1 MSPRCDFSEPDA
13 TDKTEE
19 LFKPNRIMKHL
30 TRTLW
35 LVALI
40 LCCSLQQAAAQMQLP
55 PLPVDKNV
63 RIGKLDNGLTYYIRH
78 NEKPENRVE
87 FYIAQKVGSIL
98 EEPQQRGLAH
108 FLEHMA
114 FNGTENFPGDER
126 GLGIVQW
133 CETKGIKF
141 GTNLNAYTSVDE
153 TVYNINNV
161 PSTDPAIVDSCLLIL
176 HDWSNAVL
184 LSDKEIDKER
194 GVIREEWRSR
204 NVGMLRLYTDAQAT
218 FYPDSKYSDC
228 MPIGSI
234 DVINNFPYQAIRDY
248 YAKWY
253 RPDLQG
259 IIVVGDI
266 DVDQM
271 EQKIKA
277 LFADIKLPENR
288 AERIWYPVPD
298 NEEPIVYIG
307 KDKEIDL
314 PLVNIYFKHDAT
326 PDSIKGSIMY
336 LAQNYMLNAIATM
349 LNERFSELAQSAN
362 PPFNMAFCSPDADF
376 FLSSTKKALDV
387 SAYAKEDG
395 LNNALKVLLEE
406 LERVRRYGFT
416 ESEYAR
422 ARANILQRL
431 ESAYNEREKTNN
443 MAYVN
448 ECLQHFLH
456 AEPIP
461 GIEYEY
467 STMNQLAPNI
477 PVAAINEV
485 AKQLITENNQAVFIA
500 APEKEGVVVPTKEEV
515 VAGLKGMSKLDV
527 QPYVDKVS
535 NEPLIKE
542 APQGGK
548 IVSQKDN
555 ALFGATELTLSNGVK
570 VYVKKTDFKAD
581 EIRMNGFSLGGMSL
595 FDTADKLNYSNM
607 NGVVDAG
614 GAGNFSNVEL
624 TKLLAGKKVSVS
636 ATIGT
641 TRENVYGSCSP
652 KDFETMMQLTYLYI
666 TQPRKDEE
674 AFASFKNRLKAQL
687 ESSEAN
693 PMSALSDT
701 LSYELYGQNP
711 RFLNMKA
718 DMVDQLD
725 YDRILE
731 LYKQAFADC
740 GDFKFIFVGNA
751 ELDSI
756 KPYIEQYLGAL
767 PAKNAK
773 QTYNK
778 ANLLTPAKGTKENIF
793 AKEQQTPMA
802 TVAMFISGNCE
813 YNLRNFVLLSVLDQA
828 LDMVYTEEIREKEG
842 GTYGVST
849 YGSLGS
855 ERQDAMLQI
864 VYQTDPAK
872 YEQLNSIIVEQLEK
886 MAKNG
891 PSEEQMQKVK
901 EYMLKKYKDNQK
913 ENSYWMN
920 NLMEML
926 YTGQD
931 MTKDY
936 EALVSGLTAQDVAA
950 FAKALLDQNNK
961 LTVVMTVPE

>member
-1 MSPRCDFSEPDA
+1 MR
-13 TDKTEE
+13 K
-19 LFKPNRIMKHL
+19 L

-35 LVALI
+35 LMALI
-40 LCCSLQQAAAQMQLP
+40 LCLGLQQAAAQMQLP
-55 PLPVDKNV
+55 PLPVDQNV

-98 EEPQQRGLAH
+98 EEPEQRGLAH

-114 FNGTENFPGDER
+114 FNGTKNFPGDER

-133 CETKGIKF
+133 CESKGIKF

-153 TVYNINNV
+153 TVYNISNV
-161 PSTDPAIVDSCLLIL
+161 PSTDQAVVDSCLLIL
-176 HDWSNAVL
+176 HDWSDAIL
-184 LSDKEIDKER
+184 LADEEIDKER

-218 FYPDSKYSDC
+218 FYPGSKYVDC

-271 EQKIKA
+271 EQKIKT
-277 LFADIKLPENR
+277 LFADIKMPENP

-307 KDKEIDL
+307 KDKEIDT
-314 PLVNIYFKHDAT
+314 PMVDIYFKHDAT
-326 PDSIKGSIMY
+326 PDSIKGSVLY
-336 LAQNYMLNAIATM
+336 LAQDYMMSAIARM
-349 LNERFSELAQSAN
+349 LNERLSELAQSAN
-362 PPFNMAFCSPDADF
+362 PPFNMAGCSPDADF
-376 FLSSTKKALDV
+376 FLSGTMKSFNITAYTKN
-387 SAYAKEDG
+387 DG
-395 LNNALKVLLEE
+395 LSNGLKVLLQEV
-406 LERVRRYGFT
+406 ERVRRHGFT

-422 ARANILQRL
+422 ARANILQQL
-431 ESAYNEREKTNN
+431 ESSYNEREKTNN

-448 ECLQHFLH
+448 QCLQHFLH
-456 AEPIP
+456 AEPMP

-467 STMNQLAPNI
+467 ATLNQLAPNI
-477 PVAAINEV
+477 PVQAINQV
-485 AKQLITENNQAVFIA
+485 AQQLITANNQAVFIA
-500 APEKEGVVVPTKEEV
+500 APDKEGVVIPTKEEV
-515 VAGLKGMSKLDV
+515 VADLKAMSKLAVD
-527 QPYVDKVS
+527 PYVDKVS

-555 ALFGATELTLSNGVK
+555 ALFGATELTLSNGIK

-581 EIRMNGFSLGGMSL
+581 EIRMQGFSLGGTSL
-595 FDTADKLNYSNM
+595 FDAADKLNYSTM

-624 TKLLAGKKVSVS
+624 TKLLAGKKVSVT
-636 ATIGT
+636 ATVGST
-641 TRENVYGSCSP
+641 QENVSGNCSP
-652 KDFETMMQLTYLYI
+652 KDFETMMQLTYLYL

-687 ESSEAN
+687 ESAEAN
-693 PMSALSDT
+693 PLSAFSDT
-701 LSYELYGQNP
+701 LSYELQGHNERY
-711 RFLNMKA
+711 LNLKA
-718 DMVDQLD
+718 AMVDQMD

-740 GDFKFIFVGNA
+740 GDFTFILVGNA

-756 KPYIEQYLGAL
+756 KPYIETYLGAL

-778 ANLLTPAKGTKENIF
+778 ANLLTIAKGTKENIF

-802 TVAMFISGNCE
+802 TVAMIINGSMA
-813 YNLRNFVLLSVLDQA
+813 YDLRNETLMSVLSQA

-849 YGSLGS
+849 YGSLGY
-855 ERQDAMLQI
+855 EQQNAILQI

-872 YEQLNSIIVEQLEK
+872 FEHLNGIIVSLLDK
-886 MAKNG
+886 MAQNG
-891 PSEEQMQKVK
+891 PSAEQMQKIK
-901 EYMLKKYKDNQK
+901 EYMLKKHADNQK
-913 ENSYWMN
+913 ENSYWMSN
-920 NLMEML
+920 IKEVL

-936 EALVSGLTAQDVAA
+936 EALVNGLTAQDVAK
-950 FAKALLDQNNK
+950 FASDLLKQGNK
-961 LTVVMTVPE
+961 LTVVMTVPETK

>member
-1 MSPRCDFSEPDA
+1 M
-13 TDKTEE
+13 
-19 LFKPNRIMKHL
+19 
-30 TRTLW
+30 
-35 LVALI
+35 ALI
-40 LCCSLQQAAAQMQLP
+40 LCLGLQQAAAQMQLP

-114 FNGTENFPGDER
+114 FNGTKNFPGDER

-133 CETKGIKF
+133 CESKGIKF

-153 TVYNINNV
+153 TVYNIENV
-161 PSTDPAIVDSCLLIL
+161 PSTDAAIVDSCLLIL
-176 HDWSNAVL
+176 HDWSNSIL
-184 LSDKEIDKER
+184 LADQEIDKER

-204 NVGMLRLYTDAQAT
+204 NVGMLRLWTEAQPVL
-218 FYPDSKYSDC
+218 YPDSKYADC

-234 DVINNFPYQAIRDY
+234 DVINNFPYQDIRDY
-248 YAKWY
+248 YDKWY

-259 IIVVGDI
+259 LIIVGDI
-266 DVDQM
+266 DVDQI
-271 EQKIKA
+271 EQKLKT
-277 LFADIKLPENR
+277 LFADVKMPENA

-298 NEEPIVYIG
+298 NDEPIVYIG
-307 KDKEIDL
+307 KDKEIDM
-314 PLVNIYFKHDAT
+314 PNVDIYFKHDAT
-326 PDSIKGSIMY
+326 PDSIKGTIMY
-336 LAQNYMLNAIATM
+336 LAQDYMMSAISTM
-349 LNERFSELAQSAN
+349 LNERLSELAQSAN

-376 FLSSTKKALDV
+376 FLSGTKKAFNIT
-387 SAYAKEDG
+387 AYTKDDG
-395 LNNALKVLLEE
+395 LSNGLKVLLQEV
-406 LERVRRYGFT
+406 ERVRRHGFT

-422 ARANILQRL
+422 ARANILQSI
-431 ESAYNEREKTNN
+431 ESQYNEREKTENQR
-443 MAYVN
+443 YVN

-456 AEPIP
+456 AEPMP

-467 STMNQLAPNI
+467 STLNQLAPNI
-477 PVAAINEV
+477 PVQAINEV
-485 AKQLITENNQAVFIA
+485 AKQLITDNNQAVFIA
-500 APEKEGVVVPTKEEV
+500 APEKEGVVIPTKEEV
-515 VAGLKGMSKLDV
+515 IADLKAMPTLQV
-527 QPYVDKVS
+527 EAYVDKVS

-548 IVSQKDN
+548 IVSQKEN
-555 ALFGATELTLSNGVK
+555 ALFGATELTLSNGIK

-581 EIRMNGFSLGGMSL
+581 EIRMHGFSQGGTSL
-595 FDTADKLNYSNM
+595 FDAADKLNYSLM
-607 NGVVDAG
+607 NGAVDAG

-624 TKLLAGKKVSVS
+624 TKMLAGKKVSVS
-636 ATIGT
+636 ATVGST
-641 TRENVYGSCSP
+641 QENVNGNCSP

-674 AFASFKNRLKAQL
+674 AFASFKNRMKAQL

-693 PMSALSDT
+693 PLSALSDT
-701 LSYELYGQNP
+701 LGYEMYGQNE
-711 RFLNMKA
+711 RYFNMKA
-718 DMVDQLD
+718 AMIDQVD
-725 YDRILE
+725 YDRILG

-740 GDFKFIFVGNA
+740 GDFTFIFVGNA

-767 PAKNAK
+767 PGTSAK
-773 QTYNK
+773 QNYNK
-778 ANLLTPAKGTKENIF
+778 VNLLIPAKGTKENIF

-802 TVAMFISGNCE
+802 TVAMILSGNLE
-813 YNLRNFVLLSVLDQA
+813 YNLRNSVLMSVLNQA

-849 YGSLGS
+849 YGQLSS
-855 ERQDAMLQI
+855 ERQDAMVQI

-872 YEQLNSIIVEQLEK
+872 YEHLNGIINAQLEK
-886 MAKNG
+886 MAKEG
-891 PSEEQMQKVK
+891 PSAEQMQKIK
-901 EYMLKKYKDNQK
+901 EYMLKKYADNQK

-920 NLMEML
+920 NIKEVL

-936 EALVSGLTAQDVAA
+936 EALINGLTAQDVAQ
-950 FAKALLDQNNK
+950 FAADLLKQGNK
-961 LTVVMTVPE
+961 LTVVMTVPETK

>member
-1 MSPRCDFSEPDA
+1 
-13 TDKTEE
+13 
-19 LFKPNRIMKHL
+19 MKRL
-30 TRTLW
+30 THRLW
-35 LVALI
+35 LAALI
-40 LCCSLQQAAAQMQLP
+40 LCLGLQQATAQQLP
-55 PLPVDKNV
+55 PLPVDQNV

-114 FNGTENFPGDER
+114 FNGTKNFPGDER

-153 TVYNINNV
+153 TVYNISNV
-161 PSTDPAIVDSCLLIL
+161 PSTDAAVVDSCLLIL

-204 NVGMLRLYTDAQAT
+204 NSGLMRLWTESQPVL
-218 FYPDSKYSDC
+218 YPDSKYADC

-271 EQKIKA
+271 EQKIKT
-277 LFADIKLPENR
+277 LFADVKMPENA
-288 AERIWYPVPD
+288 AERVWYPVAD
-298 NEEPIVYIG
+298 NREPIVYIG
-307 KDKEIDL
+307 KDKEVDVPIVD
-314 PLVNIYFKHDAT
+314 IYFKHDAT
-326 PDSIKGSIMY
+326 PDSLKGNVMY
-336 LAQNYMLNAIATM
+336 LAQQYMLNAIAWM
-349 LNERFSELAQSAN
+349 LNERFSELAQSPN
-362 PPFNMAFCSPDADF
+362 PPFNMAGCVPDGDF
-376 FLSSTKKALDV
+376 FLSGTKKAFNL
-387 SAYAKEDG
+387 SAYCKNDG
-395 LNNALKVLLEE
+395 LGNALKVLLQEA
-406 LERVRRYGFT
+406 ERVRRYGFT

-422 ARANILQRL
+422 ARANILQQY
-431 ESAYNEREKTNN
+431 ETAYNEREKSENQR
-443 MAYVN
+443 YVN

-456 AEPIP
+456 AEPMP

-467 STMNQLAPNI
+467 ATLNQLAPNI
-477 PVAAINEV
+477 PVDAVNQV
-485 AKQLITENNQAVFIA
+485 AKQLVTDDNQVVFIA
-500 APEKEGVVVPTKEEV
+500 APDKEDIVIPTQEEV
-515 VAGLKGMSKLDV
+515 IADLKAMPTLQV
-527 QPYVDKVS
+527 EAYVDKVS
-535 NEPLIKE
+535 NEPLMKE

-548 IVSQKDN
+548 IVSRKDN
-555 ALFGATELTLSNGVK
+555 ALFGATELTLSNGVT

-581 EIRMNGFSLGGMSL
+581 EIRMSGFSLGGTSL
-595 FDTADKLNYSNM
+595 FDAKDKLNYSSM

-624 TKLLAGKKVSVS
+624 TKLLAGKKVSVTAS
-636 ATIGT
+636 VGSTQ
-641 TRENVYGSCSP
+641 ESVSGSCSP

-666 TQPRKDEE
+666 TQPRKDDE
-674 AFASFKNRLKAQL
+674 AFASFKTRLKAQL
-687 ESSEAN
+687 ESAEAN
-693 PMSALSDT
+693 PLSAFSDT
-701 LSYELYGQNP
+701 ASYELQGHNERYIN
-711 RFLNMKA
+711 LKA
-718 DMVDQLD
+718 AMVDQID

-731 LYKQAFADC
+731 LYRQAFADC
-740 GDFKFIFVGNA
+740 GDFKFILVGNA
-751 ELDSI
+751 DIDSI
-756 KPYIEQYLGAL
+756 APYIETYLGAL

-773 QTYNK
+773 QQYNK
-778 ANLLTPAKGTKENIF
+778 ANLMTLAKGAKEKIF

-802 TVAMFISGNCE
+802 TTAIILNGNCP
-813 YNLRNFVLLSVLDQA
+813 YNLKNDILMSFLDQA

-849 YGSLGS
+849 YGSLAS
-855 ERQDAMLQI
+855 EQNLAVLQI
-864 VYQTDPAK
+864 SYQTDPAK
-872 YEQLNSIIVEQLEK
+872 FEHLNGLINAQLEK
-886 MAKNG
+886 MAQQG
-891 PSEEQMQKVK
+891 PSAEQMQKIK
-901 EYMLKKYKDNQK
+901 EYMLKKHADNQK
-913 ENSYWMN
+913 ENGYWMRN
-920 NLMEML
+920 IKETL

-936 EALVSGLTAQDVAA
+936 EAIVNGVTAQDVAK
-950 FAKALLDQNNK
+950 FAADLLKQGNK
-961 LTVVMTVPE
+961 LTVVMTVPEK

>member
-1 MSPRCDFSEPDA
+1 MR
-13 TDKTEE
+13 K
-19 LFKPNRIMKHL
+19 L
-30 TRTLW
+30 TRIFGLM
-35 LVALI
+35 ALI
-40 LCCSLQQAAAQMQLP
+40 LCLGLQQAAAQMQLP

-114 FNGTENFPGDER
+114 FNGTKNFPGDER

-133 CETKGIKF
+133 CESKGIKF
-141 GTNLNAYTSVDE
+141 GTNLNAYTAVDE
-153 TVYNINNV
+153 TVYNIENV
-161 PSTDPAIVDSCLLIL
+161 PSTDAAIVDSCLLIL
-176 HDWSNAVL
+176 HDWSNAIL
-184 LSDKEIDKER
+184 LADKEIDKER

-204 NVGMLRLYTDAQAT
+204 NVGMLRLYTEAQPVL
-218 FYPDSKYSDC
+218 YPDSKYSDC

-266 DVDQM
+266 DVNQM
-271 EQKIKA
+271 EQKIKT
-277 LFADIKLPENR
+277 LFADIKMPENP

-307 KDKEIDL
+307 KDKEIDT
-314 PLVNIYFKHDAT
+314 PMVDIYFKHDAT
-326 PDSIKGSIMY
+326 PDSIKGSVLY
-336 LAQNYMLNAIATM
+336 LAQDYMMSAIARM
-349 LNERFSELAQSAN
+349 LNERLSELAQSAN
-362 PPFNMAFCSPDADF
+362 PPFNMAGCSPDADF
-376 FLSSTKKALDV
+376 FLSGTKKSFDIT
-387 SAYAKEDG
+387 AYTKDDG
-395 LNNALKVLLEE
+395 LSNGLKVLLQEV
-406 LERVRRYGFT
+406 ERVRRHGFT

-422 ARANILQRL
+422 ARANILQQL
-431 ESAYNEREKTNN
+431 ESQYNEREKTNN

-448 ECLQHFLH
+448 QCLQHFLH
-456 AEPIP
+456 AEPMP

-467 STMNQLAPNI
+467 ATLNQLAPNI
-477 PVAAINEV
+477 PVQAINQV
-485 AKQLITENNQAVFIA
+485 AQQLITNNNQAVFIA
-500 APEKEGVVVPTKEEV
+500 APDKEGVVIPTKEEV
-515 VAGLKGMSKLDV
+515 IADLKAMPTLQV
-527 QPYVDKVS
+527 EAYVDKVS

-542 APQGGK
+542 APKGGK

-555 ALFGATELTLSNGVK
+555 ALFGATELTLSNGIK

-581 EIRMNGFSLGGMSL
+581 EIRMQGFSLGGRSL
-595 FDTADKLNYSNM
+595 FDAADKLNYSTM

-624 TKLLAGKKVSVS
+624 TKLLAGKKVSVT
-636 ATIGT
+636 ATVNNT
-641 TRENVYGSCSP
+641 QENVSGSCSP
-652 KDFETMMQLTYLYI
+652 KDFETMMQLTYLYL

-687 ESSEAN
+687 ESAEAN
-693 PMSALSDT
+693 PLSAFSDT
-701 LSYELYGQNP
+701 LSYELQGHNARY
-711 RFLNMKA
+711 LNLKA
-718 DMVDQLD
+718 AMVDQMD

-740 GDFKFIFVGNA
+740 GDFQFILVGNA

-756 KPYIEQYLGAL
+756 KPYIETYLGAL
-767 PAKNAK
+767 PATNAK

-778 ANLLTPAKGTKENIF
+778 ANLLTIAKGTKENIF

-802 TVAMFISGNCE
+802 TVAMIINGNVE
-813 YNLRNFVLLSVLDQA
+813 YNLRNYVLLSVLNQA

-849 YGSLGS
+849 FGQLGS
-855 ERQDAMLQI
+855 EQQNAILQI

-872 YEQLNSIIVEQLEK
+872 FEHLNGIINTLLDK
-886 MAKNG
+886 MAKEG
-891 PSEEQMQKVK
+891 PSAEQMQKIK
-901 EYMLKKYKDNQK
+901 EYMLKKHADNQK
-913 ENSYWMN
+913 ENSYWMDN
-920 NLMEML
+920 IKEVL
-926 YTGQD
+926 YTGVD

-936 EALVSGLTAQDVAA
+936 EALVNGITAQDVAK
-950 FAKALLDQNNK
+950 FAADLLKQGNK
-961 LTVVMTVPE
+961 LTVVMTVPETK